1 MALVFPHYAV
11 YPYVGW
17 EKAHHQ
23 KLSMVHLHVGLS
35 KNPLVEGWQS
45 SQRSENLQWRSSISY
60 SLDLRVSRCQ
70 FLTLLH
76 VLEFCLQPGETRI
89 CGGYAHIYIYT
100 HTCIHI
106 QYTYTVGW
114 LYTLLEIVWLKAPS
128 ESCNHQDRFIIHHNH
143 VDPLLSP
150 SHHSRAASSNRQCHL
165 VIFWIFLVWKSSQ
178 MAIKH

>member
-1 MALVFPHYAV
+1 MIWLFPNIHGLFSLFHGRSEHQLMGNFRWNLGGSLKLKKREQPIEKGWFMALVFSTLCCISMLV
-11 YPYVGW
+11 
-17 EKAHHQ
+17 ELAHHQ

-70 FLTLLH
+70 VLTLLH

-114 LYTLLEIVWLKAPS
+114 LYTLLEIVWLKAQWILQPS
-128 ESCNHQDRFIIHHNH
+128 R
-143 VDPLLSP
+143 
-150 SHHSRAASSNRQCHL
+150 
-165 VIFWIFLVWKSSQ
+165 
-178 MAIKH
+178 